1 MLMKIFA
8 AAVALAMCVTC
19 LTACGNSDST
29 SDSTSGSSPDSSSS
43 APADTSSTD
52 SSDET
57 TPPVSSEPI
66 DIKEGATEAMLE
78 RSVLSKGDTSRLAS
92 KIKYALDNPKEL
104 TTITFLGDSIT
115 AGSSA
120 SQGLNQYTQQFK
132 TWWEENVSVYVTV
145 NNAGIGATDS
155 YLGVHRVQRDVL
167 DVNPDIIFIEFIND
181 LDDDFYKSTMDSLIR
196 KCLSAENDPAVI
208 LIEMTMED
216 GTCPQNVHSEIAEA
230 YGVPVISYHDA
241 VLPEVQAGNIIWS
254 DISPDNIH
262 PNDDGH
268 VLLGQ
273 IVSHFVGLVKD
284 NLENE
289 STEIEEFTAESPT
302 GDRYANATLAN
313 RDSEEINVTDEG
325 NFTEAVNFQT
335 YFTNGWGTATGGSM
349 TFEVEAKNIGLVYN
363 KAVSKKYGIAKITV
377 DGEEV
382 AQIDADFTGGWGSYA
397 CSQEVY
403 RSEETAKHTVT
414 IEIVNGDEKPYFQ
427 IYSLLIS

>member
-167 DVNPDIIFIEFIND
+167 DGNPDIIFIEFIND

-196 KCLSAENDPAVI
+196 KCLSAENDTSCMP
-208 LIEMTMED
+208 
-216 GTCPQNVHSEIAEA
+216 
-230 YGVPVISYHDA
+230 
-241 VLPEVQAGNIIWS
+241 
-254 DISPDNIH
+254 
-262 PNDDGH
+262 
-268 VLLGQ
+268 
-273 IVSHFVGLVKD
+273 F
-284 NLENE
+284 
-289 STEIEEFTAESPT
+289 
-302 GDRYANATLAN
+302 RYLC
-313 RDSEEINVTDEG
+313 G
-325 NFTEAVNFQT
+325 
-335 YFTNGWGTATGGSM
+335 
-349 TFEVEAKNIGLVYN
+349 KL
-363 KAVSKKYGIAKITV
+363 
-377 DGEEV
+377 
-382 AQIDADFTGGWGSYA
+382 
-397 CSQEVY
+397 
-403 RSEETAKHTVT
+403 
-414 IEIVNGDEKPYFQ
+414 
-427 IYSLLIS
+427 